1 MGGLGKGNISSPFPL
16 HAKISKDKP
25 LDYLRIVKKD
35 ECLAKV
41 AISDL
46 SEAMRRLFS
55 GGSLDLGRV
64 RTRAWRRQIV
74 VGIVN
79 SFSP

>member
-1 MGGLGKGNISSPFPL
+1 
-16 HAKISKDKP
+16 

-35 ECLAKV
+35 ECLAKA
-41 AISDL
+41 AISGL

-64 RTRAWRRQIV
+64 RTWAGRR
-74 VGIVN
+74 
-79 SFSP
+79 